1 MLSAPLVL
9 AGQLL
14 GFAFACGLNL
24 YATVA
29 LVGMASRLGLVT
41 DLPPGM
47 LGLENALIIGI
58 ATGLYVVEFIA
69 DRVPVLDTTWEAV
82 HTLIRPAAA
91 ALLVFLA
98 LHDAS
103 DSWQILGT
111 AAAFFTALAS
121 HTAKTGLRL
130 ILASRNRGPTF
141 RRQSLA
147 RVGLSVV
154 EDLLAIGIAVAAL
167 LHPAAAT
174 IVVGTALLVLLVLGP
189 RLWRAA
195 ALAVRATSARTRGF
209 FGGRGW
215 RTREQVP
222 RYLRGAIPLEPLGRS
237 PARAIP
243 VAVTGLPR
251 VGAYR
256 NGWLVF
262 TCDGPRFLYRS
273 FFRSRWCAIPHVA
286 DVTVQRGIMTDA
298 LDVRTQAGSGRNFT
312 IYLLK
317 DGAPPHIAASEL
329 AAESR

>member
-1 MLSAPLVL
+1 MLSAPLIL

-29 LVGMASRLGLVT
+29 LVGMSSRLGFVT
-41 DLPPGM
+41 QLPPGM
-47 LGLENALIIGI
+47 KGLENGVIIGL
-58 ATGLYVVEFIA
+58 AAGLYVAEFIA
-69 DRVPVLDTTWEAV
+69 DRVPVLDTAWEGV
-82 HTLIRPAAA
+82 HTIIRPGAA

-98 LHDAS
+98 LNDAS
-103 DSWQILGT
+103 FTVQFLATT
-111 AAAFFTALAS
+111 AAFAMALAS

-130 ILASRNRGPTF
+130 ILATRNPGPMW
-141 RRQSLA
+141 RRQSWA

-154 EDLLAIGIAVAAL
+154 EDLLAIGIALAAL

-174 IVVGTALLVLLVLGP
+174 AVVTAATLLMIIAGP

-195 ALAVRATSARTRGF
+195 ALAVRALDARARGF

-215 RTREQVP
+215 RTRDEVP
-222 RYLRGAIPLEPLGRS
+222 RYLREAIPIEPLGRS
-237 PARAIP
+237 PARATP
-243 VAVTGLPR
+243 VAVRGLPH

-262 TCDGPRFLYRS
+262 TFKGPLFLYRAW
-273 FFRSRWCAIPHVA
+273 FRSHAAALPHVA
-286 DVTVQRGIMTDA
+286 DVHVMRGIMTDT
-298 LDVRTQAGSGRNFT
+298 LDVRTNSGSARNFT

-317 DGAPPHIAASEL
+317 DGAPPHVAAAEL